1 MSKKTSYLLGIL
13 LTIVLGTLLY
23 CYLCDSCYCCQGN
36 TTAIEA
42 NVPDVKPATVN
53 PFVVKD
59 MIGDLSLNIHDNFN
73 FNESGFNY
81 LEPLAANVDGAIDQL
96 KAYLADNPLK
106 SLSITGHYTS
116 GEVNSSAFPNLG
128 LGRANAVKNYLVSK
142 GIPSSVIDTYGKLDD
157 SLVSDPNSVYFGPVS
172 YDILTVQ
179 ENSNNDDLK
188 ALGDAIRANPLV
200 LYFDTGEASINL
212 TAEQRQKVADISR
225 YLDKVDGA
233 HCLIVGHTDNTGD
246 AANNMALGQDRADFA
261 KNYFIRNGISGD
273 KINASSKGQSE
284 PIADNATEDGRSKNR
299 RTVVTIN

>member
-172 YDILTVQ
+172 YDILTAQ

>member
-128 LGRANAVKNYLVSK
+128 LGRANTVKNYLVSK

-172 YDILTVQ
+172 YDILTAQ